1 MRRPSARMQPHT
13 VTATYNSWG
22 ADMDGGRRVVGTRTA
37 SGLACFVQPGKARTI
52 IETADETGLRRV
64 TEFNPTQ
71 VYFVDDPGLSV
82 DDLLT
87 WVDAAG
93 RTHTYRVVGY
103 YPPCG
108 TAVVWHAACEERI

>member
-1 MRRPSARMQPHT
+1 MQPH
-13 VTATYNSWG
+13 VVSATYQAWD
-22 ADMDGGRRVVGTRTA
+22 ADMDGGRLARPESQA
-37 SGLACFVQPGKARTI
+37 SGLRCYVQPGKARTI
-52 IETADETGLRRV
+52 VETSDEMGLRRV

-71 VYFVDDPGLSV
+71 VYFADDAGLSV